1 MATPAFAPYFSD
13 WSGIWEFSSP
23 DVTAKRLSRAG
34 FEHIHTSLEE
44 AATTLAD
51 EASYRE
57 FVTTVI
63 YNPHL
68 ARLPDDGLRARFI
81 DEVTMLAAQGEPAY
95 TLDYWRLNLE
105 ARRPPA

>member
-1 MATPAFAPYFSD
+1 M
-13 WSGIWEFSSP
+13 
-23 DVTAKRLSRAG
+23 TAERLSRAG
-34 FEHIHTSLEE
+34 FTHIRTSLEE
-44 AATTLAD
+44 APTTLAD

-68 ARLPDDGLRARFI
+68 ARLPDEGLRARFI
-81 DEVTMLAAQGEPAY
+81 DEVTKLAAQAEPAY

-105 ARRPPA
+105 ARRPSA